1 MLIQDQQL
9 AFLSCCHWQLH
20 AAQTVI
26 TLKAPESVAPK
37 LLNIKDPCTDTK
49 FTTDPC
55 LSKMTMTK
63 IAIHSVIVLL
73 IDKIIKR
80 NENVP
85 LEPPQGP
92 LEIENRCPK

>member
-73 IDKIIKR
+73 E